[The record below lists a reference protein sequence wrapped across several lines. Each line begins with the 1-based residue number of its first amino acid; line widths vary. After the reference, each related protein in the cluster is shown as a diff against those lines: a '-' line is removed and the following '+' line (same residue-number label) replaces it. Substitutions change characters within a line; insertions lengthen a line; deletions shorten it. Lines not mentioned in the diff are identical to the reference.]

1 MVLHVCLYITNKYDC
16 YFKDFV
22 GTFMVAPS
30 WSHSVWE
37 IPWFRPQDAKEDHRC
52 RLESASSRCGWH
64 DFFFDVFLRETM
76 AAGWVPG
83 WWFGFCPM
91 IDMWHIF
98 ISKWFQYSY
107 PERHVMVA
115 SNSHLHMEGSCNYLS
130 GRLELRASWF
140 PISLPRIFFK
150 RVVKQ
155 PRELVLNA

>member
-1 MVLHVCLYITNKYDC
+1 MIAISKILLALSWLLHHEVIAFGKSRGFVLRMPRRI
-16 YFKDFV
+16 
-22 GTFMVAPS
+22 
-30 WSHSVWE
+30 
-37 IPWFRPQDAKEDHRC
+37 I
-52 RLESASSRCGWH
+52 
-64 DFFFDVFLRETM
+64 DVDWNRHHLGVDGMMFLRETM

-115 SNSHLHMEGSCNYLS
+115 SNSQLNMEGSCNYLS
-130 GRLELRASWF
+130 GRQELWASWF